1 MARPTS
7 SVAFIDQVEQ
17 EAAEA
22 EQRPFEDIYM
32 LPIPMAT
39 YKALSS
45 AAAKKGLS
53 AAQLIGVAI
62 KNALKE

>member
-1 MARPTS
+1 MAKPTS
-7 SVAFIDQVEQ
+7 SVAYIDQVER
-17 EAAEA
+17 EATEA
-22 EQRPFEDIYM
+22 QQRPFEDIYM

-39 YKALSS
+39 YKALSN

-62 KNALKE
+62 ANALKE